1 MLMDAYRDECLG
13 IRIAYRTDG
22 HLLNQRRMHFQSR
35 LSTTSVHE
43 LLFADDWVLKT
54 ISEEDMQQS
63 MDLFSAACENFGLVI
78 NTQKT
83 VVMYQ
88 PSPNTATPPTRRRR
102 KSASAR
108 ISSVLSSCACVN
120 FEAKYSKNY
129 PNEAPIFEVRRPV
142 DTIQRSL
149 GGIMIFDLVSEV
161 QIKLDEYSDA
171 ALEQAKQF
179 EMQTT
184 RALNLAE
191 EEKRFH
197 GTRVTV
203 ESFNEWNK
211 AFIAEVQEKRALLEK
226 KAAASQGVKRLTG
239 REMFLRDDKFD
250 ESDLTFLEAE
260 GGEIVEVD
268 ERLFVDIDDVDF
280 EDEDLDRPVIAI

>member
-1 MLMDAYRDECLG
+1 MSTAAEDQENEVEVLASIYEE
-13 IRIAYRTDG
+13 
-22 HLLNQRRMHFQSR
+22 NFQRKS
-35 LSTTSVHE
+35 STTPYDFEIHLRGHAPE
-43 LLFADDWVLKT
+43 AG
-54 ISEEDMQQS
+54 ISCF
-63 MDLFSAACENFGLVI
+63 LYF
-78 NTQKT
+78 
-83 VVMYQ
+83 
-88 PSPNTATPPTRRRR
+88 R
-102 KSASAR
+102 
-108 ISSVLSSCACVN
+108 
-120 FEAKYSKNY
+120 YSKNY

-142 DTIQRSL
+142 GLTENQTSELVMLISDIIQRSL

-171 ALEQAKQF
+171 ALERAKQF
-179 EMQTT
+179 EMQTAK
-184 RALNLAE
+184 ALTLAE

-197 GTRVTV
+197 GTHVTV
-203 ESFNEWNK
+203 ESFNQWNK

-226 KAAASQGVKRLTG
+226 KATPAQGSVKRLTG

-280 EDEDLDRPVIAI
+280 EDEDLDRPVIAT

>member
-1 MLMDAYRDECLG
+1 ML
-13 IRIAYRTDG
+13 
-22 HLLNQRRMHFQSR
+22 
-35 LSTTSVHE
+35 
-43 LLFADDWVLKT
+43 
-54 ISEEDMQQS
+54 IS
-63 MDLFSAACENFGLVI
+63 
-78 NTQKT
+78 
-83 VVMYQ
+83 
-88 PSPNTATPPTRRRR
+88 
-102 KSASAR
+102 
-108 ISSVLSSCACVN
+108 
-120 FEAKYSKNY
+120 
-129 PNEAPIFEVRRPV
+129 

-161 QIKLDEYSDA
+161 QVKLDEYSDA
-171 ALEQAKQF
+171 ALERAKQF
-179 EMQTT
+179 EMQTAK
-184 RALNLAE
+184 ALTLAE

-211 AFIAEVQEKRALLEK
+211 AFLAEVQEKRALLEK
-226 KAAASQGVKRLTG
+226 KVAASQGVVKRLTG

-280 EDEDLDRPVIAI
+280 EDEDLDQPVIAI